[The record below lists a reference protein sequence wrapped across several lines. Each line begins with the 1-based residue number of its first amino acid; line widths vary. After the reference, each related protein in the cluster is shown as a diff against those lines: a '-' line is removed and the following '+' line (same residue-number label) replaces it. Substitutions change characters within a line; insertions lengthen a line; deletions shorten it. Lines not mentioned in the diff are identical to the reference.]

1 MRRAADPPSGWRYF
15 GDFVSEVDATTIE
28 AELAR
33 LHFDKVEFRGVT
45 AKREVLHFGWDYA
58 YDARAI
64 ERIGEPP
71 PLIATLRSMVVRALF
86 DDDPA
91 RYEEVLVSKY
101 PPGAGIGWH
110 RDAPMFGGTVIGVS
124 FGAPCIMRF
133 RRGSA
138 GDREVFEA
146 TLAPRSVYV
155 IEGTARAQWQHSIP
169 AVDAL
174 RYSITFRTVRTAWR
188 ERAAATL
195 ASP

>member
-1 MRRAADPPSGWRYF
+1 
-15 GDFVSEVDATTIE
+15 
-28 AELAR
+28 
-33 LHFDKVEFRGVT
+33 
-45 AKREVLHFGWDYA
+45 
-58 YDARAI
+58 
-64 ERIGEPP
+64 
-71 PLIATLRSMVVRALF
+71 
-86 DDDPA
+86 
-91 RYEEVLVSKY
+91 
-101 PPGAGIGWH
+101 
-110 RDAPMFGGTVIGVS
+110 
-124 FGAPCIMRF
+124 MRF